1 MLVIPIWLKGHGI
14 RNKWLD
20 YFYMKKFLHGSRLI
34 SPKMGFLFGCWE
46 KKNVIREEIKH
57 GFCLFFLFIF
67 FVDWIFREMGNFSLL
82 DWWGNRS
89 TNERV
94 ELFLWLSFYAQE
106 KLTGFE
112 KVLYW
117 GTRDLDSYCWKNV
130 SFFSFVLME
139 ILCGFKVFS

>member
-1 MLVIPIWLKGHGI
+1 MELEIKGYFFYFIWKNFTWVPFDFPKNGFFV
-14 RNKWLD
+14 WL
-20 YFYMKKFLHGSRLI
+20 LG
-34 SPKMGFLFGCWE
+34 
-46 KKNVIREEIKH
+46 KKNVIREEYEH

-67 FVDWIFREMGNFSLL
+67 FVDWIFREMGIFSLL
-82 DWWGNRS
+82 DWWGNRRK
-89 TNERV
+89 NERV
-94 ELFLWLSFYAQE
+94 ELFLRLSFYAQE

-139 ILCGFKVFS
+139 ILCGFKFFFIK

>member
-1 MLVIPIWLKGHGI
+1 MVRLFLYEKNFTWVPFDFPKNGFFVWLLG
-14 RNKWLD
+14 
-20 YFYMKKFLHGSRLI
+20 
-34 SPKMGFLFGCWE
+34 
-46 KKNVIREEIKH
+46 KKNVIREEYEH

-67 FVDWIFREMGNFSLL
+67 FVDWIFREMGIFSLL
-82 DWWGNRS
+82 DWWGNRRK
-89 TNERV
+89 NERV
-94 ELFLWLSFYAQE
+94 ELFLRLSFYAQE

-139 ILCGFKVFS
+139 ILCGFKFFFIK